1 MMCPD
6 LQKVEDVSMSTDKLQ
21 SFGIKQKNLDEMIL
35 EILEQ

>member
-1 MMCPD
+1 MMMCS

-35 EILEQ
+35 EIIK